1 MLNTIKI
8 FIWLG
13 LSGCLLAILAVIT
26 TFFLLKP
33 SLPEI
38 SLVDESQLQMPLK
51 IYTEDAVLIGEFG
64 EIKRRPLK
72 FNEIPIDIKNAFLA
86 AEDDAFF
93 NHQGISY
100 TGLLRSIIRCIG
112 PDGCFGGGGTI
123 SMQVVRGYLLTRDQT
138 ILRKAKE
145 IFLALELESN
155 LTKEEIFELYVN
167 RNFFGNRSY
176 GIEAASNT
184 YFNKSVPD
192 LTLAESAAIAAMA
205 QSPSRINAIKAPLRT
220 KQRRYW
226 ILSRMLKLRLINSK
240 TYIEALDE
248 PLRVA
253 NDIDLYE
260 TDGRYLAELARQEII
275 KRYGLKA
282 YKNGWSVFTT
292 INSKSQDSAQKHLN
306 AGAKKVLISA
316 PAQNPDK
323 TIVYGVNHETLSHG
337 DKIISNASCTTN
349 CLAPL
354 AKVINDNFVLKSGLI
369 NTVHASTND
378 QSLLDVAH
386 SDLYRA
392 RAASASIIPSKTG
405 AAKAIGLV
413 IPELEGKLNGM
424 ATRVPV
430 LNVSML
436 DMTFE
441 TAKKFS
447 IQELIDSIVLAAG
460 SSMNGVLSIC
470 DLPLVSADFNHNDSS
485 SIFDLNHIYQIGNQ
499 TKILAWYD
507 NEWGFSKRML
517 EMSLYIKNL
526 SKVSLKESA

>member
-1 MLNTIKI
+1 MKI
-8 FIWLG
+8 AINSFDSIGKNIARHLIANNYLAGQGGDLELIAINDLG
-13 LSGCLLAILAVIT
+13 NIGSNAH
-26 TFFLLKP
+26 LLKFD
-33 SLPEI
+33 SLHGQIANNISAEADEI
-38 SLVDESQLQMPLK
+38 IVDESSIKYFSQRDPL
-51 IYTEDAVLIGEFG
+51 ELPWSDLD
-64 EIKRRPLK
+64 
-72 FNEIPIDIKNAFLA
+72 IDIVF
-86 AEDDAFF
+86 ECT
-93 NHQGISY
+93 GIF
-100 TGLLRSIIRCIG
+100 TDR
-112 PDGCFGGGGTI
+112 
-123 SMQVVRGYLLTRDQT
+123 V
-138 ILRKAKE
+138 
-145 IFLALELESN
+145 
-155 LTKEEIFELYVN
+155 
-167 RNFFGNRSY
+167 
-176 GIEAASNT
+176 
-184 YFNKSVPD
+184 
-192 LTLAESAAIAAMA
+192 SAH
-205 QSPSRINAIKAPLRT
+205 
-220 KQRRYW
+220 
-226 ILSRMLKLRLINSK
+226 
-240 TYIEALDE
+240 
-248 PLRVA
+248 
-253 NDIDLYE
+253 
-260 TDGRYLAELARQEII
+260 
-275 KRYGLKA
+275 
-282 YKNGWSVFTT
+282 
-292 INSKSQDSAQKHLN
+292 KHLD

-323 TIVYGVNHETLSHG
+323 TIVYGVNHETLSHD

-441 TAKKFS
+441 TEKKFS
-447 IQELIDSIVLAAG
+447 TQELIDSIVLAAG

-517 EMSLYIKNL
+517 
-526 SKVSLKESA
+526 

>member
-1 MLNTIKI
+1 MKI
-8 FIWLG
+8 AINGFGRIGKNIARHLIDNNYLAGQGGDLELVAINDLG
-13 LSGCLLAILAVIT
+13 SIESNAH
-26 TFFLLKP
+26 LLKFD
-33 SLPEI
+33 SLHGQIANNISAEANEI
-38 SLVDESQLQMPLK
+38 IVDESSIKYFSQRDPL
-51 IYTEDAVLIGEFG
+51 ELPWSDLD
-64 EIKRRPLK
+64 
-72 FNEIPIDIKNAFLA
+72 IDIVF
-86 AEDDAFF
+86 EST
-93 NHQGISY
+93 GIF
-100 TGLLRSIIRCIG
+100 T
-112 PDGCFGGGGTI
+112 D
-123 SMQVVRGYLLTRDQT
+123 
-138 ILRKAKE
+138 
-145 IFLALELESN
+145 
-155 LTKEEIFELYVN
+155 
-167 RNFFGNRSY
+167 
-176 GIEAASNT
+176 
-184 YFNKSVPD
+184 
-192 LTLAESAAIAAMA
+192 
-205 QSPSRINAIKAPLRT
+205 
-220 KQRRYW
+220 
-226 ILSRMLKLRLINSK
+226 
-240 TYIEALDE
+240 
-248 PLRVA
+248 RV
-253 NDIDLYE
+253 
-260 TDGRYLAELARQEII
+260 
-275 KRYGLKA
+275 
-282 YKNGWSVFTT
+282 
-292 INSKSQDSAQKHLN
+292 SAQKHLD

-323 TIVYGVNHETLSHG
+323 TIVYGVNHETLSND

-441 TAKKFS
+441 TEKKFS
-447 IQELIDSIVLAAG
+447 TQELIDSIVLAAG

>member
-1 MLNTIKI
+1 MKI
-8 FIWLG
+8 AINGFGRIGKNIARHLIANNYLAGQGGDLELIAINDLG
-13 LSGCLLAILAVIT
+13 NIGSNAH
-26 TFFLLKP
+26 LLKFD
-33 SLPEI
+33 SLHGQIANNISAAADEI
-38 SLVDESQLQMPLK
+38 IVDESSIKYFSQRDPL
-51 IYTEDAVLIGEFG
+51 ELPWSDLD
-64 EIKRRPLK
+64 
-72 FNEIPIDIKNAFLA
+72 IDIVF
-86 AEDDAFF
+86 ECT
-93 NHQGISY
+93 GIF
-100 TGLLRSIIRCIG
+100 T
-112 PDGCFGGGGTI
+112 D
-123 SMQVVRGYLLTRDQT
+123 
-138 ILRKAKE
+138 
-145 IFLALELESN
+145 
-155 LTKEEIFELYVN
+155 
-167 RNFFGNRSY
+167 
-176 GIEAASNT
+176 
-184 YFNKSVPD
+184 
-192 LTLAESAAIAAMA
+192 
-205 QSPSRINAIKAPLRT
+205 
-220 KQRRYW
+220 
-226 ILSRMLKLRLINSK
+226 
-240 TYIEALDE
+240 
-248 PLRVA
+248 RV
-253 NDIDLYE
+253 
-260 TDGRYLAELARQEII
+260 
-275 KRYGLKA
+275 
-282 YKNGWSVFTT
+282 
-292 INSKSQDSAQKHLN
+292 SAQKHLN

-323 TIVYGVNHETLSHG
+323 TIVYGVNHETLSHD

-430 LNVSML
+430 LNVSLL

-441 TAKKFS
+441 TEKKFAT
-447 IQELIDSIVLAAG
+447 QELIDSIVLAAG

-526 SKVSLKESA
+526 SKVSLKEIA

>member
-1 MLNTIKI
+1 MKI
-8 FIWLG
+8 AINGFGRIGKNIARHLIDNNYLAGQGGDLELVAINDLG
-13 LSGCLLAILAVIT
+13 SIESNAH
-26 TFFLLKP
+26 LLKFD
-33 SLPEI
+33 SLHGQIANDISSEANEI
-38 SLVDESQLQMPLK
+38 IVDESSIKYFSQRDPL
-51 IYTEDAVLIGEFG
+51 ELPWSDLD
-64 EIKRRPLK
+64 
-72 FNEIPIDIKNAFLA
+72 IDIVF
-86 AEDDAFF
+86 ECT
-93 NHQGISY
+93 GIF
-100 TGLLRSIIRCIG
+100 T
-112 PDGCFGGGGTI
+112 D
-123 SMQVVRGYLLTRDQT
+123 
-138 ILRKAKE
+138 
-145 IFLALELESN
+145 
-155 LTKEEIFELYVN
+155 
-167 RNFFGNRSY
+167 
-176 GIEAASNT
+176 
-184 YFNKSVPD
+184 
-192 LTLAESAAIAAMA
+192 
-205 QSPSRINAIKAPLRT
+205 
-220 KQRRYW
+220 
-226 ILSRMLKLRLINSK
+226 
-240 TYIEALDE
+240 
-248 PLRVA
+248 RV
-253 NDIDLYE
+253 
-260 TDGRYLAELARQEII
+260 
-275 KRYGLKA
+275 
-282 YKNGWSVFTT
+282 
-292 INSKSQDSAQKHLN
+292 SAQKHLN

-323 TIVYGVNHETLSHG
+323 TIVYGVNHETLSHD

-354 AKVINDNFVLKSGLI
+354 AKVINDNFVLRSGLI

-430 LNVSML
+430 LNVSLL

-441 TAKKFS
+441 TEKKFAT
-447 IQELIDSIVLAAG
+447 QELIDSIVLAAG

-526 SKVSLKESA
+526 SKVSLKEIA